1 MKEGAMSCGCRTSD
15 PSGRVS
21 DQLETGGAR
30 RPFDHS
36 ATAWLVGQGV
46 RYLNA
51 DDKEGELAYQ
61 RVIELLRH
69 CAEDLVETVA
79 GLLRAA
85 PAGDAPLR
93 WCLLHVLGDAAGP
106 RATELLVQLSVE
118 RLPESNVDEGCEGL
132 RDAELLVRTMAVHA
146 VGRIAGRHPETKD
159 HVLKIVSARPD
170 RALLIEACK
179 VAGDLGIKDRA
190 RELLRQDEHWML
202 DIRRARTEE
211 VFVEPEREDGKER
224 GFTPPR
230 SGTLVTSPHVACGS
244 RKGGLTHG

>member
-1 MKEGAMSCGCRTSD
+1 MSCGCRSSE

-21 DQLETGGAR
+21 DTLETGGAR

-46 RYLNA
+46 RYLNT

-61 RVIELLRH
+61 RVVELLRH
-69 CAEDLVETVA
+69 CAEDLVETVT

-106 RATELLVQLSVE
+106 RAAELLVQLAIE

-146 VGRIAGRHPETKD
+146 MGRIAGRHQETRD
-159 HVLKIVSARPD
+159 QVLKIVSASSCVPTSIGCSTSAG
-170 RALLIEACK
+170 RAPRRSSSNPSAK
-179 VAGDLGIKDRA
+179 TARSAASPRLGA
-190 RELLRQDEHWML
+190 
-202 DIRRARTEE
+202 
-211 VFVEPEREDGKER
+211 ERW
-224 GFTPPR
+224 
-230 SGTLVTSPHVACGS
+230 
-244 RKGGLTHG
+244 

>member
-1 MKEGAMSCGCRTSD
+1 MSCGCRSSD
-15 PSGRVS
+15 PAGRES
-21 DQLETGGAR
+21 DTLEIGGAR

-46 RYLNA
+46 RYLNT

-69 CAEDLVETVA
+69 CAEDLVETVTGVIRGA
-79 GLLRAA
+79 SS
-85 PAGDAPLR
+85 GDAPLR
-93 WCLLHVLGDAAGP
+93 WCLLHVLGDAGGP
-106 RATELLVQLSVE
+106 RAADFLVQLSIE
-118 RLPESNVDEGCEGL
+118 RLPEKNFDEGCEGL

-146 VGRIAGRHPETKD
+146 VGRIAGRYPETKEQ
-159 HVLKIVSARPD
+159 VLKIVSARPD

-179 VAGDLGIKDRA
+179 VAGDLGLKERA
-190 RELLRQDEHWML
+190 REILRPDEHWML

-211 VFVEPEREDGKER
+211 VFVEPERDDGKER

-230 SGTLVTSPHVACGS
+230 SEAERTSPSLVCGP
-244 RKGGLTHG
+244 RKGGRIHG